1 MLQKKLS
8 SVEEELCEVR
18 GTVEENRGREGEWR
32 ECREHLQTDLEAAEK
47 RVENAHTEVEKEKGL
62 R

>member
-1 MLQKKLS
+1 M
-8 SVEEELCEVR
+8 EEELCEVR

-47 RVENAHTEVEKEKGL
+47 RVEDAHTEVEKEKGL